1 MSGFA
6 FEHKG
11 FGPANPSIGGLG
23 DGRLTSGGEVAPDEA
38 RRALERVLDSAE
50 FAQATRLSDFLRHV
64 VTETLEGR
72 AASLKGYSIAVDVF
86 GRPDDFDQ
94 ASDPIVRVEA
104 SRLRR
109 ALAQYYQGSGNGDPV
124 VIELPRG
131 AYVPAFRRRGAVEEP
146 AEAEPDE
153 AAEGE
158 AAPPAPPP
166 PPRADRDVVR
176 FRIATLVGLG
186 LALLGLAYLVWSNL
200 AGRQTAET
208 PPPPAGMMARAVAVA
223 DLEVLGEAADSADFA
238 RGLATAL
245 LTELTR
251 FHDLDV
257 SALETGSN
265 PPSAGYI
272 LRGAAAHAGPTLR
285 VTLQL
290 VEARGGR
297 AVWSETYERDYKAD
311 QVLAIE
317 TEIARTAAR
326 ELAQPYGAI
335 YAREIEAIAGADPK
349 TLTGYACVL
358 LTYEYWRSFDPKAHF
373 EARDCLERTVAAT
386 PGYAAAWQ
394 ALAYL
399 YLDEYL
405 YNYNVRPGASDPRDR
420 GLAAAQKAV
429 GLAPTDA
436 LSYQSLYAAL
446 FAKGDIEGFRAA
458 GTEALR
464 LNSNNPDIVADYG
477 EKLAIAGFWDE
488 GLKLLRQAMDDNP
501 ARPGWYH
508 TALVLDAYYRGDY
521 KAALAYAERMRA
533 PDHYRWWFYLT
544 MIYGQMGDTQNA
556 RKAVERLNA
565 LDPDFGLN
573 ARTDLAK
580 WGYAPAL
587 AERCLDGLR
596 KAGLVVDGEYYFI
609 RAKLTYFTRTII
621 GRPCPTPPPVFPPS
635 PPAA

>member
-290 VEARGGR
+290 IEARGGGR
-297 AVWSETYERDYKAD
+297 FGRRLMSGSTRPIRCLRSKPRSPAPPPGS
-311 QVLAIE
+311 
-317 TEIARTAAR
+317 
-326 ELAQPYGAI
+326 
-335 YAREIEAIAGADPK
+335 
-349 TLTGYACVL
+349 
-358 LTYEYWRSFDPKAHF
+358 WRSPM
-373 EARDCLERTVAAT
+373 ERSTHAKSRRS
-386 PGYAAAWQ
+386 PG
-394 ALAYL
+394 
-399 YLDEYL
+399 
-405 YNYNVRPGASDPRDR
+405 P
-420 GLAAAQKAV
+420 
-429 GLAPTDA
+429 
-436 LSYQSLYAAL
+436 
-446 FAKGDIEGFRAA
+446 
-458 GTEALR
+458 
-464 LNSNNPDIVADYG
+464 
-477 EKLAIAGFWDE
+477 
-488 GLKLLRQAMDDNP
+488 
-501 ARPGWYH
+501 
-508 TALVLDAYYRGDY
+508 
-521 KAALAYAERMRA
+521 
-533 PDHYRWWFYLT
+533 
-544 MIYGQMGDTQNA
+544 
-556 RKAVERLNA
+556 
-565 LDPDFGLN
+565 
-573 ARTDLAK
+573 
-580 WGYAPAL
+580 
-587 AERCLDGLR
+587 
-596 KAGLVVDGEYYFI
+596 I
-609 RAKLTYFTRTII
+609 RR
-621 GRPCPTPPPVFPPS
+621 R
-635 PPAA
+635 

>member
-1 MSGFA
+1 
-6 FEHKG
+6 
-11 FGPANPSIGGLG
+11 
-23 DGRLTSGGEVAPDEA
+23 LTSGGEVAPDEA

-399 YLDEYL
+399 ARNE
-405 YNYNVRPGASDPRDR
+405 GI
-420 GLAAAQKAV
+420 Q
-429 GLAPTDA
+429 
-436 LSYQSLYAAL
+436 QS
-446 FAKGDIEGFRAA
+446 
-458 GTEALR
+458 
-464 LNSNNPDIVADYG
+464 
-477 EKLAIAGFWDE
+477 
-488 GLKLLRQAMDDNP
+488 
-501 ARPGWYH
+501 
-508 TALVLDAYYRGDY
+508 
-521 KAALAYAERMRA
+521 
-533 PDHYRWWFYLT
+533 
-544 MIYGQMGDTQNA
+544 
-556 RKAVERLNA
+556 
-565 LDPDFGLN
+565 
-573 ARTDLAK
+573 
-580 WGYAPAL
+580 AL
-587 AERCLDGLR
+587 AEILELEPITLGRILDRLEAAELVER
-596 KAGLVVDGEYYFI
+596 RRHAADRRVWLLHLKPKAHALMADMFNIGDAT
-609 RAKLTYFTRTII
+609 RAEALAGVSEADRATLTRILI
-621 GRPCPTPPPVFPPS
+621 AMKANLADACGRPVEDAL
-635 PPAA
+635 PARRASHG